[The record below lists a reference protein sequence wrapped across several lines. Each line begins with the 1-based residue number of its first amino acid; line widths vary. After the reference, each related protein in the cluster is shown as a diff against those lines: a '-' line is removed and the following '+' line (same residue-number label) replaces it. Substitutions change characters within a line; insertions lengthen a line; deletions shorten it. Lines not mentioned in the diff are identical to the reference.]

1 MTERTGTEELDD
13 AVDLMMADPH
23 APLPR
28 MNPRL
33 AALLRLAAE
42 LRDLPREAFKARLR
56 AELLSVARGRG
67 EPAAPAPS
75 AGRPL
80 VSEEDIRARLEELAS
95 EPRMVAHDVRA
106 ALADLPAMTMRF
118 FASLNRCTIGVS
130 RFSEGS
136 HWERHPAGDELLHIL
151 EGEADVVTLTDGGP
165 VRSTA
170 RAGSIFI
177 CPRGLWHRVLPRS
190 PLSML
195 FATPGEGTEHSD
207 AQEPRRKGRG
217 RAGAGTR
224 RGRGAAAL
232 VAHDLRA
239 ALSGLPELAIT
250 SNTTAEEADAAVRPI
265 ASLDQ
270 CTLGVMRY
278 SGLTPWERH
287 PDGDE
292 LLHPLE
298 GEVDVTVLTDGGPAH
313 VTVRAGSV
321 FVCPRGLWHRQ
332 LARPAVTMFFG
343 TPEKTTEISW
353 AEDPRRAV

>member
-1 MTERTGTEELDD
+1 MAKRSATDDLDD
-13 AVDLMMADPH
+13 AVDALMADPR

-33 AALLRLAAE
+33 VALLRVAAD

-56 AELLSVARGRG
+56 AELLSRGG
-67 EPAAPAPS
+67 APPS

-80 VSEEDIRARLEELAS
+80 VTAEDIRARLEEMAR
-95 EPRMVAHDVRA
+95 EPRMVAHDLRA
-106 ALADLPAMTMRF
+106 ALGDLPAMTMRF
-118 FASLNRCTIGVS
+118 LASLNRCTIGVS

-239 ALSGLPELAIT
+239 ALNGLPELAIT

-278 SGLTPWERH
+278 SGLTPWE
-287 PDGDE
+287 PPPPG
-292 LLHPLE
+292 
-298 GEVDVTVLTDGGPAH
+298 
-313 VTVRAGSV
+313 
-321 FVCPRGLWHRQ
+321 
-332 LARPAVTMFFG
+332 
-343 TPEKTTEISW
+343 
-353 AEDPRRAV
+353 RRALRP

>member
-1 MTERTGTEELDD
+1 MAKRSAIDELDD
-13 AVDLMMADPH
+13 AVDALMAEPH
-23 APLPR
+23 APSPH

-33 AALLRLAAE
+33 AALLRIAAD
-42 LRDLPREAFKARLR
+42 LRDLPSEAFKARLR
-56 AELLSVARGRG
+56 AELLSEVREGG
-67 EPAAPAPS
+67 APPS

-80 VSEEDIRARLEELAS
+80 VTEEDIRARLEELAG
-95 EPRMVAHDVRA
+95 EPGMVAHDLRA
-106 ALADLPAMTMRF
+106 ALDDLPEMTMRF
-118 FASLNRCTIGVS
+118 LASLNRCTLGVT
-130 RFSEGS
+130 RFSEPS
-136 HWERHPAGDELLHIL
+136 HWERHPAGDELLHVL

-165 VRSTA
+165 VRSTV

-177 CPRGLWHRVLPRS
+177 CPRGLWHQVLPRS

-207 AQEPRRKGRG
+207 AKEPRRTGRS
-217 RAGAGTR
+217 RASSPEAP
-224 RGRGAAAL
+224 AL

-239 ALSGLPELAIT
+239 ALSGLPELAIA
-250 SNTTAEEADAAVRPI
+250 SSTTDEEAAAAVRPI

-298 GEVDVTVLTDGGPAH
+298 GEVDVTLLTDSGPTH

-332 LARPAVTMFFG
+332 LPRPAVTMFFG
-343 TPEKTTEISW
+343 TPTENEEVSW
-353 AEDPRRAV
+353 AEDPRREG

>member
-1 MTERTGTEELDD
+1 MAKRSAIDELDD
-13 AVDLMMADPH
+13 AVDALMAEPH
-23 APLPR
+23 APSPR

-33 AALLRLAAE
+33 AALLRIAAD
-42 LRDLPREAFKARLR
+42 LHDLPSGAFKARLR
-56 AELLSVARGRG
+56 AELRSEVREGG
-67 EPAAPAPS
+67 APPS

-80 VSEEDIRARLEELAS
+80 VTEEDIRARLEGLAG
-95 EPRMVAHDVRA
+95 EPGMVGHVRRA
-106 ALADLPAMTMRF
+106 AVGDLPEMTMRF
-118 FASLNRCTIGVS
+118 LAALNRCTPGVA
-130 RFSEGS
+130 RCSEPS
-136 HWERHPAGDELLHIL
+136 HWERHPAGDELLHVL

-165 VRSTA
+165 VRSTV
-170 RAGSIFI
+170 RAGSIFV
-177 CPRGLWHRVLPRS
+177 CPRGLWHQVLPRS

-207 AQEPRRKGRG
+207 AKEPRRAGRG
-217 RAGAGTR
+217 RAGAGR
-224 RGRGAAAL
+224 RRPAL

-239 ALSGLPELAIT
+239 ALSGLPELAIA
-250 SNTTAEEADAAVRPI
+250 SSTTAEEAAAAVQPI

-298 GEVDVTVLTDGGPAH
+298 GEVDVTVLTDSGPTH

-332 LARPAVTMFFG
+332 LPRPAVTMFFG
-343 TPEKTTEISW
+343 TPTENEEVSW
-353 AEDPRRAV
+353 AEDPRRAI

>member
-1 MTERTGTEELDD
+1 MAKRRAIDELDD
-13 AVDLMMADPH
+13 AVDALMAEPRAPSPH
-23 APLPR
+23 

-33 AALLRLAAE
+33 AALLRIAAD
-42 LRDLPREAFKARLR
+42 LRDLPSEAFKARLR
-56 AELLSVARGRG
+56 AELLSEVRAGG
-67 EPAAPAPS
+67 APPS

-80 VSEEDIRARLEELAS
+80 VTEEDIRARLEELAG
-95 EPRMVAHDVRA
+95 EPGMVAHDLRA
-106 ALADLPAMTMRF
+106 ALGDLPEMTMRF
-118 FASLNRCTIGVS
+118 LASLNRCTLGVT
-130 RFSEGS
+130 RFSEPS
-136 HWERHPAGDELLHIL
+136 HWERHPAGDELLHVL

-165 VRSTA
+165 VRSTV

-207 AQEPRRKGRG
+207 AKEPRRAGRG
-217 RAGAGTR
+217 RAGAGR
-224 RGRGAAAL
+224 RRPAL

-239 ALSGLPELAIT
+239 ALSGLPELAIA
-250 SNTTAEEADAAVRPI
+250 SSTTAEEAAAAVRPI

-298 GEVDVTVLTDGGPAH
+298 GEVDVTLLTDSGPTH

-332 LARPAVTMFFG
+332 LPRPAVTMFFG
-343 TPEKTTEISW
+343 TPTENEEVSW
-353 AEDPRRAV
+353 AEDPRSAV

>member
-1 MTERTGTEELDD
+1 MAKRSAIDELDD
-13 AVDLMMADPH
+13 AVDALMAEPH
-23 APLPR
+23 APSPH

-33 AALLRLAAE
+33 AALLRIAAD
-42 LRDLPREAFKARLR
+42 LRDLPSEAFKARLR
-56 AELLSVARGRG
+56 AELLSEVREGG
-67 EPAAPAPS
+67 APPS

-80 VSEEDIRARLEELAS
+80 VTEEDIRARLEELAG
-95 EPRMVAHDVRA
+95 EPGMVAHDLRA
-106 ALADLPAMTMRF
+106 ALGDLPEMTMRF
-118 FASLNRCTIGVS
+118 LASLNRCTLGVT
-130 RFSEGS
+130 RFSEPS
-136 HWERHPAGDELLHIL
+136 HWERHPAGDELLHVL

-165 VRSTA
+165 VRSTV

-207 AQEPRRKGRG
+207 AQEPRRTGRS
-217 RAGAGTR
+217 RASGPEAR
-224 RGRGAAAL
+224 AL

-239 ALSGLPELAIT
+239 ALSGLPELAIA
-250 SNTTAEEADAAVRPI
+250 SSTTAEEAAAAVRPI

-298 GEVDVTVLTDGGPAH
+298 GEVDVTLLTDSGPTH
-313 VTVRAGSV
+313 VTVRAGSI

-332 LARPAVTMFFG
+332 LPRPAVTMFFG
-343 TPEKTTEISW
+343 TPTENEEVSW

>member
-1 MTERTGTEELDD
+1 MAKRSAIDELDD
-13 AVDLMMADPH
+13 AVDALMADPR
-23 APLPR
+23 APSPH

-33 AALLRLAAE
+33 AALLRIGAD
-42 LRDLPREAFKARLR
+42 LRDLPSEAFKARLR
-56 AELLSVARGRG
+56 AELLSRGG
-67 EPAAPAPS
+67 APPG

-80 VSEEDIRARLEELAS
+80 VTEEDIRARLEELAGES
-95 EPRMVAHDVRA
+95 GMVAHALRA
-106 ALADLPAMTMRF
+106 ALGDLPEMTMRF
-118 FASLNRCTIGVS
+118 LASLNRCTLGVS
-130 RFSEGS
+130 RFSEPS
-136 HWERHPAGDELLHIL
+136 HWERHPAGDELLHVL
-151 EGEADVVTLTDGGP
+151 EGEADVVSLTEDGP
-165 VRSTA
+165 VRSRV

-177 CPRGLWHRVLPRS
+177 CPRGLWHQVLPRS

-207 AQEPRRKGRG
+207 AKEPRRKGRG
-217 RAGAGTR
+217 RAGAG
-224 RGRGAAAL
+224 RGPAAPAL

-239 ALSGLPELAIT
+239 ALSGLPELAIA
-250 SNTTAEEADAAVRPI
+250 SSTTAEEAAAAVRPI
-265 ASLDQ
+265 ASLDL

-298 GEVDVTVLTDGGPAH
+298 GEVDVTLLTDSGPTH

-332 LARPAVTMFFG
+332 LPRPAVTMFFG
-343 TPEKTTEISW
+343 TPTENEEVSW
-353 AEDPRRAV
+353 AEDPRRDR

>member
-1 MTERTGTEELDD
+1 MAERSAIDELDD
-13 AVDLMMADPH
+13 AVDALMADPR
-23 APLPR
+23 APSPR

-33 AALLRLAAE
+33 AALLRIGAD
-42 LRDLPREAFKARLR
+42 LRDLPSEAFKARLR
-56 AELLSVARGRG
+56 AQLLSRGG
-67 EPAAPAPS
+67 APPS

-80 VSEEDIRARLEELAS
+80 VTEEDIRARLEELAGES
-95 EPRMVAHDVRA
+95 GMVAHDLRA
-106 ALADLPAMTMRF
+106 ALGDLPEMTMRF
-118 FASLNRCTIGVS
+118 LASLNRCTLGVT
-130 RFSEGS
+130 RFSEPS
-136 HWERHPAGDELLHIL
+136 HWERHPAGDELLHVL

-165 VRSTA
+165 VRSTV

-177 CPRGLWHRVLPRS
+177 CPRGLWHQVLPRS

-207 AQEPRRKGRG
+207 AKEPRRTGRS
-217 RAGAGTR
+217 RASSPEAP
-224 RGRGAAAL
+224 AL

-239 ALSGLPELAIT
+239 ALSGLPELAIA
-250 SNTTAEEADAAVRPI
+250 SSTTAEEAAAAVRPI

-298 GEVDVTVLTDGGPAH
+298 GEVDVTLLTDSGPTH

-332 LARPAVTMFFG
+332 LPRPAVTMFFG
-343 TPEKTTEISW
+343 TPTENEEVSW
-353 AEDPRRAV
+353 AEDPRREG

>member
-1 MTERTGTEELDD
+1 MAKRSATDDLDD
-13 AVDLMMADPH
+13 AVDALMADPQI
-23 APLPR
+23 PLPS

-33 AALLRLAAE
+33 VALLRVAAD

-56 AELLSVARGRG
+56 AELLSRGG
-67 EPAAPAPS
+67 APPS

-80 VSEEDIRARLEELAS
+80 VTAEDIRARLEEMAR
-95 EPRMVAHDVRA
+95 EPRMVAHDLRA
-106 ALADLPAMTMRF
+106 ALGDLPEMTMRF
-118 FASLNRCTIGVS
+118 LASLNRCTVGVS
-130 RFSEGS
+130 RFSEPS

-165 VRSTA
+165 VRSTV
-170 RAGSIFI
+170 RTGSIFI

-190 PLSML
+190 PVSML

-207 AQEPRRKGRG
+207 AKEPRRAGRG
-217 RAGAGTR
+217 RVGAGR
-224 RGRGAAAL
+224 RRPAL

-239 ALSGLPELAIT
+239 ALSGLRELAIA
-250 SNTTAEEADAAVRPI
+250 SSTTAEEADAAVRSI
-265 ASLDQ
+265 TSLDQ

-313 VTVRAGSV
+313 VTVGAGSV

-332 LARPAVTMFFG
+332 LPRPAVTMFFG
-343 TPEKTTEISW
+343 TPTEHGEVSW
-353 AEDPRRAV
+353 AEDPRRERRDQ

>member
-1 MTERTGTEELDD
+1 MAKRSATDDLDD
-13 AVDLMMADPH
+13 AVDALMADPQI
-23 APLPR
+23 PLPS

-33 AALLRLAAE
+33 VALLRVAAD

-56 AELLSVARGRG
+56 AELLSRGG
-67 EPAAPAPS
+67 APPS

-80 VSEEDIRARLEELAS
+80 VTAEDIRARLEEMAR
-95 EPRMVAHDVRA
+95 EPRMVAHDLRA
-106 ALADLPAMTMRF
+106 ALGDLPEMTMRF
-118 FASLNRCTIGVS
+118 LASLNRCTVGVS
-130 RFSEGS
+130 RFSEPS
-136 HWERHPAGDELLHIL
+136 HWERHPTGDELLHIL

-165 VRSTA
+165 VHSTV

-207 AQEPRRKGRG
+207 AKEPRRAGRG

-239 ALSGLPELAIT
+239 ALNGLPELAIT

-298 GEVDVTVLTDGGPAH
+298 GEV
-313 VTVRAGSV
+313 
-321 FVCPRGLWHRQ
+321 
-332 LARPAVTMFFG
+332 
-343 TPEKTTEISW
+343 
-353 AEDPRRAV
+353 

>member
-1 MTERTGTEELDD
+1 MAKRRAIDELDD
-13 AVDLMMADPH
+13 AVDALMAEPRAPSPH
-23 APLPR
+23 

-33 AALLRLAAE
+33 VALLRIAAD
-42 LRDLPREAFKARLR
+42 LRDLPSEAFKARLR
-56 AELLSVARGRG
+56 AELLSRGG
-67 EPAAPAPS
+67 APPG

-80 VSEEDIRARLEELAS
+80 VTEEDIRARLEELAGES
-95 EPRMVAHDVRA
+95 GMVAHDLRA
-106 ALADLPAMTMRF
+106 ALGDLPEMTMRF
-118 FASLNRCTIGVS
+118 LASLNRCTLGVT
-130 RFSEGS
+130 RFSEPS
-136 HWERHPAGDELLHIL
+136 HWERHPAGDELLHVL

-165 VRSTA
+165 VRSTV

-177 CPRGLWHRVLPRS
+177 CPRGLWHQVLPRS
-190 PLSML
+190 PVSML

-207 AQEPRRKGRG
+207 AKEPRRTGRS
-217 RAGAGTR
+217 RASGPEAQG
-224 RGRGAAAL
+224 L
-232 VAHDLRA
+232 VAHDLRT
-239 ALSGLPELAIT
+239 ALSGLAELAIA
-250 SNTTAEEADAAVRPI
+250 SSTTAEEAAAAVRPI

-298 GEVDVTVLTDGGPAH
+298 GEVDVTLLTDSGPTH

-332 LARPAVTMFFG
+332 LPRPAVTMFFG
-343 TPEKTTEISW
+343 TPTENEEVSW
-353 AEDPRRAV
+353 AEDPRREGQEGP

>member
-1 MTERTGTEELDD
+1 MAERSAIDELDD
-13 AVDLMMADPH
+13 AVDALMAEPH

-28 MNPRL
+28 MDPRL
-33 AALLRLAAE
+33 AALLRIAAD
-42 LRDLPREAFKARLR
+42 LRDLPSEAFKARLR
-56 AELLSVARGRG
+56 AELLSRGG
-67 EPAAPAPS
+67 APPG

-80 VSEEDIRARLEELAS
+80 VTEEDIRARLEELAG
-95 EPRMVAHDVRA
+95 EPRMVAHDLRA
-106 ALADLPAMTMRF
+106 ALGDLPEMTMRF
-118 FASLNRCTIGVS
+118 LASLNRCTLGVT
-130 RFSEGS
+130 RFSEPS
-136 HWERHPAGDELLHIL
+136 HWERHPAGDELLHVL

-165 VRSTA
+165 VRSTV
-170 RAGSIFI
+170 RAGSIFV
-177 CPRGLWHRVLPRS
+177 CPRGLWHQVLPRS

-195 FATPGEGTEHSD
+195 FATPGEGTEHSN
-207 AQEPRRKGRG
+207 AKEPRRTGRG
-217 RAGAGTR
+217 RA
-224 RGRGAAAL
+224 RGPEAPVL

-239 ALSGLPELAIT
+239 ALNGLPELAIA
-250 SNTTAEEADAAVRPI
+250 SSTTAEEAAAAVRPI

-298 GEVDVTVLTDGGPAH
+298 GEVDVTVLTDSGPTH

-332 LARPAVTMFFG
+332 LPRPAVTMFFG
-343 TPEKTTEISW
+343 TPTENEEISW